1 MGKYYAINYNEEVLG
16 GYIGSGDAAD
26 SYFSK
31 SFKDYRGMF
40 GLSEDEEFPEEVKRF
55 SDGRHV
61 FELTDRVPAGYEVWS
76 IGKNMVDGF
85 LPLCRL
91 KAVQPFEGGRAV
103 EVNTLKAIRL
113 EGAQTVLAAFGFG
126 PHDIPSMEKYIK
138 RYSKSKTAYV
148 MRRVDRMKKALEI
161 MKTLKWE

>member
-126 PHDIPSMEKYIK
+126 PHDIPSMKKYIK